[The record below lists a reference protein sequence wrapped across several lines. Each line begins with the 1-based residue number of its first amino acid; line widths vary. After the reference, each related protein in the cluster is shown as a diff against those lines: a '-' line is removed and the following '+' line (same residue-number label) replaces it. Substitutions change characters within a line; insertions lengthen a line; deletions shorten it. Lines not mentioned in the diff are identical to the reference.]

1 MCLAL
6 PLGGCLVPDGPVQPL
21 VAEDVLK
28 PGDSLSI
35 IVAGEN
41 ELSGGFVV
49 NGDGSVR
56 LELLGAVP
64 AAGLSVAGFQEQV
77 RQRLAAGYLK
87 DPQVRV
93 ERVSP
98 FAVPPLAPASLPLV
112 LRPSQ

>member
-6 PLGGCLVPDGPVQPL
+6 PLGGCLAPDGPIR
-21 VAEDVLK
+21 VAEDMLK

-35 IVAGEN
+35 SVAGED
-41 ELSGGFVV
+41 ELSGGFAV

-93 ERVSP
+93 ERVAP
-98 FAVPPLAPASLPLV
+98 FAAPPPPALPPPV

>member
-6 PLGGCLVPDGPVQPL
+6 PLGGCLTPAGDAVPPVW
-21 VAEDVLK
+21 EDVLK

-35 IVAGEN
+35 IVAGEA

-49 NGDGSVR
+49 NGDGTVR

-64 AAGLSVAGFQEQV
+64 ASGLGVVEFQEQL
-77 RQRLAAGYLK
+77 RQRLAAGYFR

-93 ERVSP
+93 ERVAP
-98 FAVPPLAPASLPLV
+98 FAVPPPPVSPPPV
-112 LRPSQ
+112 LRSSQ